1 MNSNESVP
9 LTLKKK
15 SLWAEPRVKGA
26 DNVHDTHTGRRVS
39 IPSLRRLT
47 EKRRQLW
54 RSGHQGAVG
63 REEALHWQLLVNDQ
77 PGGFH
82 SAALVVSASSDSRVA
97 GSLWVEDAGLGV
109 HSLGFTAVSGI
120 NNTREVLLLNFEARL
135 PHVSF
140 KTESFRS

>member
-1 MNSNESVP
+1 MSPFYRLRAQGGRTEEGLWSVSWFRVGVFSQVLIMLLINKYRLKEGPCLNSNESVP

-39 IPSLRRLT
+39 IPGLCRLT

-63 REEALHWQLLVNDQ
+63 REEALH
-77 PGGFH
+77 
-82 SAALVVSASSDSRVA
+82 
-97 GSLWVEDAGLGV
+97 
-109 HSLGFTAVSGI
+109 
-120 NNTREVLLLNFEARL
+120 
-135 PHVSF
+135 
-140 KTESFRS
+140 